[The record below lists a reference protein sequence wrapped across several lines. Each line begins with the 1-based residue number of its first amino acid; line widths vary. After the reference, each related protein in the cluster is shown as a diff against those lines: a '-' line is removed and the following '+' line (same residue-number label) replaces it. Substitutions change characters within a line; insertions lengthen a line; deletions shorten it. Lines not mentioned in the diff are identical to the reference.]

1 MQEDMLNIL
10 FEMQSTLVNDVGN
23 RARKERSEMDGA
35 PKEKHISGLCVATIH
50 ECVELQRL
58 TNWKWWKAPTEF
70 NENEAREELIDIWH
84 FVIQMSMVMG
94 MRPEDI
100 VMEYRK
106 KHEVNRER
114 QRSGY

>member
-1 MQEDMLNIL
+1 MSEDMLRQL
-10 FEMQSTLVNDVGN
+10 YEMQLRLVNDVGN
-23 RARKERSEMDGA
+23 RERGKTDMDDA
-35 PKEKHISGLCVATIH
+35 DIDKQISGLCVATIH

-70 NENEAREELIDIWH
+70 NEKEAREELIDIWH
-84 FVIQMSMVMG
+84 FVIQMSIVMG

-100 VMEYRK
+100 VMEYQK
-106 KHEVNRER
+106 KHEINRER